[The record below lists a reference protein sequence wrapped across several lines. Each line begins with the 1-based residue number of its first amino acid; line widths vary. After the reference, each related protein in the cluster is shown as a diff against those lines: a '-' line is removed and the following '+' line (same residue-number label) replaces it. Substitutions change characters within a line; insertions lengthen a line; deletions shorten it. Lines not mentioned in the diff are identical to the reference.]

1 MTVNDFGKQMHWLE
15 DHNYHVLS
23 LSHIVNALRLKKP
36 LPEHTVGI
44 SFDDAYRSVYDNAW
58 PILNKYHYPFTVFVA
73 TEPVRRHF
81 GQMMCWTQLAEMV
94 KHGAEIGNHTST
106 HAHLTQL
113 TTAELRREIVHSQAV
128 IKKYLKVKPQLFAY
142 PFGEY
147 NKYVQ
152 LMVQSLGFK
161 AAFAQ
166 ISGAVSDYSDLYAL
180 PRFPLNEHYS
190 NIKRF
195 AHIVRMKA
203 LNVTQLSPNDT
214 FPQQNPP
221 QISFTVVQ
229 SFLRSNTFS
238 CYANNGANISVD
250 ALKWPQVQLSI
261 SKKFPKG
268 RARVNCTAKDNAE
281 RWYWLGLV
289 FLIK

>member
-1 MTVNDFGKQMHWLE
+1 MNIIKIILLLFLITSSAYADSQAVILIYHRVGDPRYPTTNVTSKDFSKQMQWLE
-15 DHNYHVLS
+15 EHNYHVLS
-23 LSHIVNALRLKKP
+23 LSDIVNAIRLKKP

-44 SFDDAYRSVYDNAW
+44 SFHDAYRSVYDNAW

-81 GQMMCWTQLAEMV
+81 GQMMRWSQLAEMV
-94 KHGAEIGNHTST
+94 KHDAEIGNHTAT

-113 TTAELRREIVHSQAV
+113 SSAELRKEIMASQAV
-128 IKKYLKVKPQLFAY
+128 IKKYLKVEPTLFAY

-166 ISGAVSDYSDLYAL
+166 VSGAVSDYSDLYAL

-203 LNVTQLSPNDT
+203 LNVTHLSPKDT
-214 FPQQNPP
+214 FSRQNPP
-221 QISFTVVQ
+221 
-229 SFLRSNTFS
+229 
-238 CYANNGANISVD
+238 
-250 ALKWPQVQLSI
+250 
-261 SKKFPKG
+261 
-268 RARVNCTAKDNAE
+268 
-281 RWYWLGLV
+281 
-289 FLIK
+289 